1 MNNNREGILMNSISE
16 ILNIISNFTFKTKD
30 NKSISL
36 IGILQQENGNII
48 LNARSL
54 IKNLTHLNEDNFI
67 IYGKISATKITLLGC
82 RISKKSFPRS
92 SKYFYTIIIPS
103 EIIIGGKFKQIPDVI
118 KISCEIESLY
128 SMFSES
134 PLQENYQDD
143 TIHHNVVLYC
153 SFSDPIEASDK
164 YGKIQ
169 LFQGY
174 SFCKS
179 SNYYEYRIIPEVV
192 YSFNHPISLHESIAR
207 ISRARIL
214 FAFFGNRFIPFGEL
228 SFLIKNNK
236 EPYGLWL
243 NYSENITPNKKPF
256 LIQTSHFKNEFQKIW
271 NSWISLYETVTPIPF
286 LYYEI
291 ISERSVGINSF
302 LNLTQ
307 TLEIFSERIRNEFAW
322 EYAHKEDYKKQGN
335 LPLKYR
341 LMDIV
346 NLNNFLFNLNGDS
359 LSEFAKSLVDIR
371 NYFTHYND
379 VKYIE
384 PTYDELSA
392 AIQVLKLILLFLIYT
407 SLDLSKNII
416 LDCTHRIAF
425 RDVDYNIEI
434 IFQYGRR
441 VNKIKNVS

>member
-1 MNNNREGILMNSISE
+1 MNSIRE

-30 NKSISL
+30 NKRISL
-36 IGILQQENGNII
+36 IGILQQENGNVI
-48 LNARSL
+48 LNARSV
-54 IKNLTHLNEDNFI
+54 IKNLTYLNEDNFI
-67 IYGKISATKITLLGC
+67 IYGTISATKITLLGC
-82 RISKKSFPRS
+82 RISEQNYPYN

-134 PLQENYQDD
+134 PLQENYNDD
-143 TIHHNVVLYC
+143 TLHRNVVLYS
-153 SFSDPIEASDK
+153 SFPDPIEASDK

-174 SFCKS
+174 SFCNS
-179 SNYYEYRIIPEVV
+179 SNSYEYRIIPEVI
-192 YSFNHPISLHESIAR
+192 YSFNHSISLHESIAR

-214 FAFFGNRFIPFGEL
+214 FSFFGNRFIPFGEL
-228 SFLIKNNK
+228 SFFIKNIK
-236 EPYGLWL
+236 EPFDLWL
-243 NYSENITPNKKPF
+243 NYSENIAPNNEPF
-256 LIQTSHFKNEFQKIW
+256 LIRTSHFKNEFQKIW
-271 NSWISLYETVTPIPF
+271 NSWISLFETATPILL

-291 ISERSVGINSF
+291 ITERSIGINSF

-307 TLEIFSERIRNEFAW
+307 TLEIFSERMRNKFAW
-322 EYAHKEDYKKQGN
+322 EYAYKKNYNKQGN

-346 NLNNFLFNLNGDS
+346 NLNNFLFNFDEDL
-359 LSEFAKSLVDIR
+359 LCKFAKSLVDMR

-384 PTYDELSA
+384 PTFGELTA
-392 AIQVLKLILLFLIYT
+392 AIQVLKFSLLSLIYT

-416 LDCTHRIAF
+416 LDCKHRVAF
-425 RDVDYNIEI
+425 RDIDNNIDI
-434 IFQYGRR
+434 IFQYANR
-441 VNKIKNVS
+441 VNKIKNSSK

>member
-1 MNNNREGILMNSISE
+1 MNSIRE

-30 NKSISL
+30 NKRISL
-36 IGILQQENGNII
+36 IGILQQENGNVI
-48 LNARSL
+48 LNARSVT
-54 IKNLTHLNEDNFI
+54 KNLTYLNEDNFI
-67 IYGKISATKITLLGC
+67 IYGTISATKITLLGC
-82 RISKKSFPRS
+82 RISEQNYPYN

-134 PLQENYQDD
+134 PLQENYNDD
-143 TIHHNVVLYC
+143 TLHRNVVLYS
-153 SFSDPIEASDK
+153 SFPDPIEASDK

-174 SFCKS
+174 SFCNS
-179 SNYYEYRIIPEVV
+179 SNSYEYRIIPEVI
-192 YSFNHPISLHESIAR
+192 YSFNHSISLHESIAR

-214 FAFFGNRFIPFGEL
+214 FSFFGNRFIPFGEL
-228 SFLIKNNK
+228 SFFIKNIK
-236 EPYGLWL
+236 EPFGLWL
-243 NYSENITPNKKPF
+243 NYSENIAPHNEPF
-256 LIQTSHFKNEFQKIW
+256 LIRTSHFKNEFQKIW
-271 NSWISLYETVTPIPF
+271 NSWISLFETATPIPL

-291 ISERSVGINSF
+291 ITERSIGINSF

-307 TLEIFSERIRNEFAW
+307 TLEIFSERMRNEFAW
-322 EYAHKEDYKKQGN
+322 EYAHKNNYNKQGN

-341 LMDIV
+341 LMDTL
-346 NLNNFLFNLNGDS
+346 NLNNFLFNFDEDL
-359 LSEFAKSLVDIR
+359 LCKFAKSLADMR

-384 PTYDELSA
+384 PTFGELTA
-392 AIQVLKLILLFLIYT
+392 AIQVLKFSLLSLIYT

-416 LDCTHRIAF
+416 LDCKHRVAF
-425 RDVDYNIEI
+425 RDIDNNIEI
-434 IFQYGRR
+434 IFQYANR
-441 VNKIKNVS
+441 VNKMKNSSK

>member
-1 MNNNREGILMNSISE
+1 MNSIRE

-30 NKSISL
+30 NKRISL
-36 IGILQQENGNII
+36 IGILQQENGNVI
-48 LNARSL
+48 LNERSVT
-54 IKNLTHLNEDNFI
+54 KNLTYLNEDNFI
-67 IYGKISATKITLLGC
+67 IYGTISATKITLLGC
-82 RISKKSFPRS
+82 RISEQNYPYN

-134 PLQENYQDD
+134 PLQENYNDD
-143 TIHHNVVLYC
+143 TLHRNVVLYS
-153 SFSDPIEASDK
+153 SFPDPIEASDK

-174 SFCKS
+174 SFCNS
-179 SNYYEYRIIPEVV
+179 SNSYEYRIIPEVI
-192 YSFNHPISLHESIAR
+192 YSFNHSISLHESIAR

-214 FAFFGNRFIPFGEL
+214 FSFFGNRFIPFGEL
-228 SFLIKNNK
+228 SFFIKNIK
-236 EPYGLWL
+236 EPFGLWL
-243 NYSENITPNKKPF
+243 NYSENIAPHNEPF
-256 LIQTSHFKNEFQKIW
+256 LIRTSHFKNEFQKIW
-271 NSWISLYETVTPIPF
+271 NSWISLFETATPIPL

-291 ISERSVGINSF
+291 ITERSIGINSF

-307 TLEIFSERIRNEFAW
+307 TLEIFSERMRNEFAW
-322 EYAHKEDYKKQGN
+322 EYAHKKNYNKQGN

-346 NLNNFLFNLNGDS
+346 NLNNFLFNFDEDL
-359 LSEFAKSLVDIR
+359 LCKFAKSLADMR

-384 PTYDELSA
+384 PTFGELTA
-392 AIQVLKLILLFLIYT
+392 AIQVLKFSLLSLIYT

-416 LDCTHRIAF
+416 LDCKHRVAF
-425 RDVDYNIEI
+425 RDIDNNIEI
-434 IFQYGRR
+434 IFQYANR
-441 VNKIKNVS
+441 VNKMKNSSK

>member
-82 RISKKSFPRS
+82 RISKKSFPRN

-143 TIHHNVVLYC
+143 TIHHNVVLYS
-153 SFSDPIEASDK
+153 SFPDPIEASDK

>member
-1 MNNNREGILMNSISE
+1 MNSISE

-82 RISKKSFPRS
+82 RISKKSFPRN

-143 TIHHNVVLYC
+143 TIHHNVVLYS
-153 SFSDPIEASDK
+153 SFPDPIEASDK

-392 AIQVLKLILLFLIYT
+392 AIQTLKLILLFLIYT

-416 LDCTHRIAF
+416 LDCTHRVAF
-425 RDVDYNIEI
+425 RDIDYNIEI
-434 IFQYGRR
+434 IFQYDRR
-441 VNKIKNVS
+441 VNRIKNVSK

>member
-1 MNNNREGILMNSISE
+1 MNSISD

-30 NKSISL
+30 NKNISL
-36 IGILQQENGNII
+36 TGILQQENGNII

-67 IYGKISATKITLLGC
+67 IYGTISATKITLLGC
-82 RISKKSFPRS
+82 RISKKSFPRN

-103 EIIIGGKFKQIPDVI
+103 EIIIGGKFEQIPDVI

-143 TIHHNVVLYC
+143 TIHHNVVLYS
-153 SFSDPIEASDK
+153 SFPDPIEASDK

-174 SFCKS
+174 SFCNP
-179 SNYYEYRIIPEVV
+179 SNSYEYRIIPEVI
-192 YSFNHPISLHESIAR
+192 YSFNHSISLHESIAR

-214 FAFFGNRFIPFGEL
+214 FSFFGNRFIPFGEL
-228 SFLIKNNK
+228 SFFIKKIK
-236 EPYGLWL
+236 EPFGLWL
-243 NYSENITPNKKPF
+243 NYSENIAPNNEPF
-256 LIQTSHFKNEFQKIW
+256 LIRTSHFKNEFQKIW
-271 NSWISLYETVTPIPF
+271 NSWISLFETATPIPL

-291 ISERSVGINSF
+291 ITERSIGINSF

-307 TLEIFSERIRNEFAW
+307 TLEIFSERMRNEFAW
-322 EYAHKEDYKKQGN
+322 EYAHKNNYNKQGN

-346 NLNNFLFNLNGDS
+346 NLNNFLFNFDEDL
-359 LSEFAKSLVDIR
+359 LCKFAKSLADMR
-371 NYFTHYND
+371 NFYTHYND
-379 VKYIE
+379 LKYIE
-384 PTYDELSA
+384 STYDELSA
-392 AIQVLKLILLFLIYT
+392 AIQILKLILLFLIYT

-416 LDCTHRIAF
+416 LDCTHRVAF
-425 RDVDYNIEI
+425 RDIDYNIEI
-434 IFQYGRR
+434 IFQYDRR
-441 VNKIKNVS
+441 VNRIKNVSK

>member
-1 MNNNREGILMNSISE
+1 MNSISE

-82 RISKKSFPRS
+82 RISKKSFPRN

-118 KISCEIESLY
+118 KISCKIESLY

-143 TIHHNVVLYC
+143 TIHHNVVLYS
-153 SFSDPIEASDK
+153 SFPDPIEASDK

-192 YSFNHPISLHESIAR
+192 YSFNHSISLHESIAR

-341 LMDIV
+341 LIDIL
-346 NLNNFLFNLNGDS
+346 NLNNFLFKFKEDS
-359 LSEFAKSLVDIR
+359 LSELAKSLVDMR

-384 PTYDELSA
+384 PTYAELSA

-441 VNKIKNVS
+441 VNKIKNVSK

>member
-1 MNNNREGILMNSISE
+1 MNSISE

-82 RISKKSFPRS
+82 RISKKSFPRN

-143 TIHHNVVLYC
+143 TIHHNVVLYS
-153 SFSDPIEASDK
+153 SFPDPIEASDK

-207 ISRARIL
+207 ISSARIL

-392 AIQVLKLILLFLIYT
+392 AIQTLKLILLFLIYT

-416 LDCTHRIAF
+416 LDCTHRVAF
-425 RDVDYNIEI
+425 RDIDYNIEI
-434 IFQYGRR
+434 IFQYDRR
-441 VNKIKNVS
+441 VNRIKNVSK

>member
-1 MNNNREGILMNSISE
+1 MNSISE

-54 IKNLTHLNEDNFI
+54 IKNLTHLNEDDFI

-82 RISKKSFPRS
+82 RISKKSFPRN

-118 KISCEIESLY
+118 KISCKIESLY

-143 TIHHNVVLYC
+143 TIHHNVVLYS
-153 SFSDPIEASDK
+153 SFPDPIEASDK

-192 YSFNHPISLHESIAR
+192 YSFNHSISLHESIAR

-341 LMDIV
+341 LMDIL
-346 NLNNFLFNLNGDS
+346 NLNNFLFKFKEES

-416 LDCTHRIAF
+416 LDCTHRISF

>member
-1 MNNNREGILMNSISE
+1 MNSISE

-54 IKNLTHLNEDNFI
+54 IKNLTHLNEDDFI

-82 RISKKSFPRS
+82 RISKKSFPRN

-118 KISCEIESLY
+118 KISCKIESLY

-143 TIHHNVVLYC
+143 TIHHNVVLYS
-153 SFSDPIEASDK
+153 SFPDPIEASDK

-192 YSFNHPISLHESIAR
+192 YSFNHSISLHESIAR

-341 LMDIV
+341 LMDIL
-346 NLNNFLFNLNGDS
+346 NLNNFLFKFKEES
-359 LSEFAKSLVDIR
+359 LSEFAKSLVNIR

-416 LDCTHRIAF
+416 LDCTHRISF